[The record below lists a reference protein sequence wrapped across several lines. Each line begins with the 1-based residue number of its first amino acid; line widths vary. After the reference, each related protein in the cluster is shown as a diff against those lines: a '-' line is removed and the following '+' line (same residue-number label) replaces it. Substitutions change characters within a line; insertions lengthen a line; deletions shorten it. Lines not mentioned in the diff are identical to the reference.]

1 MKEEKKAGL
10 TLVLDKEDAFRLLG
24 ELPEGE
30 SAKALLWKEQGKY
43 ALYLEAEVLFHD
55 AGVIVF
61 KIEEREF
68 VLGLGAVLLRGEL
81 KKRE

>member
-10 TLVLDKEDAFRLLG
+10 TLVLDKEDAFKLFS

-30 SAKALLWKEQGKY
+30 AGKALLWKERGKY
-43 ALYLEAEVLFHD
+43 AVYLEAEVLFHD

-61 KIEEREF
+61 RVEEKEF
-68 VLGLGAVLLRGEL
+68 VLGLGAVLLQGEL
-81 KKRE
+81 RKRE